1 MRLRNE
7 IVRLFHER
15 YGAAPQFVAFAPGR
29 VNLIG
34 EHTDYN
40 DGFVLPIAIQLG
52 VYAAGSLT
60 GDGTVEAISQ
70 QFPGEIARFPVGSE
84 PEGGGWQRYLGAV
97 LAELAEVGVR
107 PAGLRLLVAGD
118 IPLEVGLS
126 SSAAFSVCTAML
138 VSALSGRAWDDRVA
152 LARLCQRA
160 ENRTGVM
167 CGLMDQMASLL
178 CTAGRAMFL
187 DCRDLRYE
195 MVPLGADL
203 AVLVGNTGVK
213 RALANGRY
221 NRRREECE
229 QAAGICGVPSLRD
242 LTPAGLESCRQSLGD
257 LLYRRARH
265 VVDENER
272 VRLFVE
278 ALKANDA
285 PRAGELMSE
294 SHASLRDD
302 YEVSCAELDAMVE
315 AFMQA
320 GALGARMV
328 GAGFGGS
335 AIALAP
341 ATDAAAYV
349 PAAARL
355 YRDSTGIDGDFY
367 AITAGDGAWCRP
379 GRGRS

>member
-1 MRLRNE
+1 MRVRSE
-7 IVRLFHER
+7 IVRLFREK
-15 YGAAPQFVAFAPGR
+15 YGVAPQFVAFAPGR

-60 GDGTVEAISQ
+60 GDGTVEAVSR
-70 QFPGEIARFPVGSE
+70 QFPGQTARFPVGEE
-84 PEGGGWQRYLGAV
+84 PAGGWGRYLGAV
-97 LAELAEVGVR
+97 LAELAEAGVR
-107 PAGLRLLVAGD
+107 PTGLRLFIAGD
-118 IPLEVGLS
+118 IPLEAGLS

-138 VSALSGRAWDDRVA
+138 VSALAGRAWDDKVA

-178 CTAGRAMFL
+178 CVAGRAMFL

-203 AVLVGNTGVK
+203 AVLVGDTGVK
-213 RALANGRY
+213 RALADGRY
-221 NRRREECE
+221 NQRREECA
-229 QAAGICGVPSLRD
+229 QAATICGVPSLRD
-242 LTPAGLESCRQSLGD
+242 LTPAALERRRRSLGD

-265 VVDENER
+265 VVGENER

-285 PRAGELMSE
+285 PRAGQLMSE
-294 SHASLRDD
+294 SHASLHDD
-302 YEVSCAELDAMVE
+302 YEVSCVELDAMVE
-315 AFMQA
+315 AFTQA

-341 ATDAAAYV
+341 AANAAALV
-349 PAAARL
+349 AAAARL
-355 YRDSTGIDGDFY
+355 YRDGTGAGGDFY
-367 AITAGDGAWCRP
+367 VVTAGDGARVEPCVP
-379 GRGRS
+379 